1 MSIVGTSRL
10 HGRDAEEYEGQKTD
24 TARPSV
30 RLDAQT
36 EPDYRNGTVTVNMDY
51 RVDSYSALLN
61 DVRGDSYVV
70 ETLKQGKLTDKQM
83 RRSIRKYGKE
93 EASKWA
99 AEEMSRREEA
109 IEEAAQLRTRVNNF
123 E

>member
-36 EPDYRNGTVTVNMDY
+36 EKGFRGTALTYY
-51 RVDSYSALLN
+51 RVDIREVAESGRQA
-61 DVRGDSYVV
+61 
-70 ETLKQGKLTDKQM
+70 E
-83 RRSIRKYGKE
+83 RSC
-93 EASKWA
+93 
-99 AEEMSRREEA
+99 
-109 IEEAAQLRTRVNNF
+109 
-123 E
+123 

>member
-36 EPDYRNGTVTVNMDY
+36 EKGFRGTALTDY
-51 RVDSYSALLN
+51 RVDIREVAESGRQA
-61 DVRGDSYVV
+61 
-70 ETLKQGKLTDKQM
+70 E
-83 RRSIRKYGKE
+83 RSC
-93 EASKWA
+93 
-99 AEEMSRREEA
+99 
-109 IEEAAQLRTRVNNF
+109 
-123 E
+123 